1 MLSLLNKQKVSSED
15 ETTALAYNFSDEL
28 MPGDVIILN
37 GNLGAGKTFF
47 IRQALK
53 NLGIDNVSS
62 PTFAIV
68 NEYKGKFK
76 IYHFDFY
83 RLTGPAELYDIGFN
97 DYLNDDEAVT
107 FIEWG
112 NLIPGVL
119 PRKRLEI
126 SIIIDNDFSREF
138 IFEKYE

>member
-1 MLSLLNKQKVSSED
+1 LLSLLNKQKVFSEE
-15 ETTALAYNFSDEL
+15 ETASLALNFSNEL

-83 RLTGPAELYDIGFN
+83 RLTGSAELFDIGFN

-126 SIIIDNDFSREF
+126 SITLDSDFSREF
-138 IFEKYE
+138 IIEKYE

>member
-1 MLSLLNKQKVSSED
+1 LLSLLNKQKVSSED

>member
-1 MLSLLNKQKVSSED
+1 VDLLFKQNVLSED
-15 ETTALAYNFSDEL
+15 DTTALANKFSNEL
-28 MPGDVIILN
+28 KPGDVVVLN

-53 NLGIDNVSS
+53 NFDIDNVSS

-68 NEYKGKFK
+68 NEYKGKFR

-83 RLTGPAELYDIGFN
+83 RLNDSAELFDIGFN
-97 DYLNDDEAVT
+97 DYLNDEDSIT

-112 NLIPGVL
+112 NLIPAVL

-126 SIIIDNDFSREF
+126 NINIGSDFSREF
-138 IFEKYE
+138 VFKKYE

>member
-1 MLSLLNKQKVSSED
+1 VSLLFKQKIFSED
-15 ETTALAYNFSDEL
+15 ETTALALKFSDEL
-28 MPGDVIILN
+28 KPGDVIILN

-53 NLGIDNVSS
+53 NFGIENVSS

-68 NEYKGKFK
+68 NEYDGKYK
-76 IYHFDFY
+76 VYHFDFY
-83 RLTGPAELYDIGFN
+83 RLNGSAELFDIGFN
-97 DYLNDDEAVT
+97 DYLNDSESVT

-119 PRKRLEI
+119 PHSRLEI
-126 SIIIDNDFSREF
+126 SINIESDFSREF

>member
-1 MLSLLNKQKVSSED
+1 MDLLFKQKVLSED
-15 ETTALAYNFSDEL
+15 DTIALADKFSNEL
-28 MPGDVIILN
+28 KPGDVVILN

-47 IRQALK
+47 IRQALR
-53 NLGIDNVSS
+53 NFDIDNVSS

-68 NEYKGKFK
+68 NEYKGKFR

-83 RLTGPAELYDIGFN
+83 RLNDSAELFDIGFN
-97 DYLNDDEAVT
+97 DYLNDEDSIT

-126 SIIIDNDFSREF
+126 NINIGYDFSREF
-138 IFEKYE
+138 VFQKYE

>member
-1 MLSLLNKQKVSSED
+1 MSLLSKQKVFSED
-15 ETTALAYNFSDEL
+15 DTIALAYKFSNEL
-28 MPGDVIILN
+28 KPGDVVILN

-83 RLTGPAELYDIGFN
+83 RLNDSAELFDIGFN
-97 DYLNDDEAVT
+97 DYLNDGDSVT

-112 NLIPGVL
+112 SLIPGVL

-126 SIIIDNDFSREF
+126 NIIIEGDFSREF
-138 IFEKYE
+138 VFKKYE

>member
-1 MLSLLNKQKVSSED
+1 VDLLFKQKVLSED
-15 ETTALAYNFSDEL
+15 DTIALADKFSNEL
-28 MPGDVIILN
+28 RPGDVVILN

-53 NLGIDNVSS
+53 NFDIDNVSS

-68 NEYKGKFK
+68 NEYKGKFR

-83 RLTGPAELYDIGFN
+83 RLNDSAELFDIGFN
-97 DYLNDDEAVT
+97 DYLNDEDSIT

-119 PRKRLEI
+119 PHKRLEI
-126 SIIIDNDFSREF
+126 NINIGSDFSREF
-138 IFEKYE
+138 VFKKYE

>member
-1 MLSLLNKQKVSSED
+1 
-15 ETTALAYNFSDEL
+15 
-28 MPGDVIILN
+28 
-37 GNLGAGKTFF
+37 FF

-53 NLGIDNVSS
+53 NIGIENVSS

-68 NEYKGKFK
+68 NEYVGKFK

-83 RLTGPAELYDIGFN
+83 RINDSAELFDIGFN
-97 DYLNDDEAVT
+97 DYLNDGDAVT

-112 NLIPGVL
+112 NLMPAIL
-119 PRKRLEI
+119 PHKRIEI
-126 SIIIDNDFSREF
+126 SINLKDDFSREF

>member
-1 MLSLLNKQKVSSED
+1 VAELLFKQNVISED
-15 ETTALAYNFSDEL
+15 DTIALATKFSNDL
-28 MPGDVIILN
+28 KPGEVIVLN

-53 NLGIDNVSS
+53 NIGIENVSS

-68 NEYKGKFK
+68 NEYVGKFK

-83 RLTGPAELYDIGFN
+83 RINNSAELFDIGFN
-97 DYLNDDEAVT
+97 DYLSDDDSVT

-112 NLIPGVL
+112 NLMPDVL
-119 PRKRLEI
+119 PHKRIEI
-126 SIIIDNDFSREF
+126 SINLKDDFSREF